1 MEAAMGGEL
10 LGYLKK
16 NETMPEKIARQI
28 ILQVIQAMLYCHSR
42 GVVHRDLKLE
52 NVLFRTQNE
61 DDFVVKVIDF
71 GIAGMVA

>member
-1 MEAAMGGEL
+1 
-10 LGYLKK
+10 
-16 NETMPEKIARQI
+16 
-28 ILQVIQAMLYCHSR
+28 MLSCHSR

-52 NVLFRTQNE
+52 NVVFRTQNE